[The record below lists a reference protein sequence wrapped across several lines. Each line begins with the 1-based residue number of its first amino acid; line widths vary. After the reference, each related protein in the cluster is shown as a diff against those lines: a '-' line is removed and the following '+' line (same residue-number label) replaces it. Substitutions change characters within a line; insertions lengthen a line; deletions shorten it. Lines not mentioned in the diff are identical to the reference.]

1 MDGGKSY
8 TVASVTSDECPVS
21 FVTDESKALIEIE
34 SMNHQAQKSTGATL
48 FGSDAGLWPA
58 VWHDVVTL
66 VQIQRGLDEAAFQ
79 RSLNNGRR

>member
-1 MDGGKSY
+1 MDGSKSY
-8 TVASVTSDECPVS
+8 SVGSVTADECPVS
-21 FVTDESKALIEIE
+21 LISDESKALIEIE

-48 FGSDAGLWPA
+48 YGPDAGAWPA

-79 RSLNNGRR
+79 RSISDGRR